1 MEELLLLIPDILAH
15 PLGSNG
21 LLVVV
26 IFFIAKAY
34 RNGLL
39 EDKKRLREE
48 NDGLREQVLS
58 TNNYLTKDEFQNFTK
73 SHDEVHNGIKK
84 EVHRVEMKVDGV
96 GEKVGEVNEKLIH
109 LDAKLGAKKE

>member
-26 IFFIAKAY
+26 IIFIAKAY

-58 TNNYLTKDEFQNFTK
+58 TNNYLTKDEFQQFTK

-96 GEKVGEVNEKLIH
+96 GDKVGEVNEKLIH